1 MPSPSTALQAI
12 LIPLVTLSVA
22 NPAANSSL
30 SSLEATFVVGL
41 FSDQPK
47 TMATISAVGVIADV
61 AFVLPGTK
69 ILIFPIGAIITGA
82 WAVMFIGV
90 IAWGTVGRMG
100 FRENYRRRL
109 ARADR
114 GGEKTI

>member
-1 MPSPSTALQAI
+1 M
-12 LIPLVTLSVA
+12 TLSVSPPSA
-22 NPAANSSL
+22 PASANSTL
-30 SSLEATFVVGL
+30 SALEATFVVGL

-69 ILIFPIGAIITGA
+69 IMIFPIGGVITGV
-82 WAVMFIGV
+82 WAVLFIGV
-90 IAWGTVGRMG
+90 VGWGTVGRMR

-109 ARADR
+109 ARAENR
-114 GGEKTI
+114 VGKTI